1 MPIIGCK
8 DIRKDC
14 PRCGC
19 SRDKIEYW
27 NCGPIVYI
35 CCPNCR
41 YRLDESIDTP
51 IGIDKLF
58 SAWNGELWK
67 YRPIK
72 KEIFHVHTKRCKHA
86 EDVEDEAYV
95 KKAIELG
102 ATRIVFT
109 DHSPFPGN
117 PFGNRMDYEELPE
130 YIDAMQSLKNKYKHQ
145 IEILCGLEVEYL
157 PSYDAYIKELK
168 ELGDFDVLIL
178 GQHMYELIDR
188 PLHWSFELAD
198 KSNEHE
204 FLAEAMINGIN
215 TGYFDVVAHPD
226 RIFRR
231 CKDWTETCN
240 HIAYEIGV
248 SAARASMP
256 LERNFSSMQR
266 KKQYREEFWDKIQDS
281 MLAVDGIDAHS
292 INEIEDWVKQNKGW

>member
-1 MPIIGCK
+1 MI
-8 DIRKDC
+8 
-14 PRCGC
+14 
-19 SRDKIEYW
+19 
-27 NCGPIVYI
+27 
-35 CCPNCR
+35 
-41 YRLDESIDTP
+41 
-51 IGIDKLF
+51 
-58 SAWNGELWK
+58 SARNGELWK
-67 YRPIK
+67 YKPVNN
-72 KEIFHVHTKRCKHA
+72 EIFHVHTRRCKHA
-86 EDVEDEAYV
+86 EDVEDEVYV

-102 ATRIVFT
+102 ANRIVFT
-109 DHSPFPGN
+109 DHAPFPGN

-130 YIDAMQSLKNKYKHQ
+130 YIDTLRFLKNRYQGK
-145 IEILCGLEVEYL
+145 IEIFCGLEVEYL
-157 PSYDAYIKELK
+157 LSFDSYIKELK
-168 ELGDFDVLIL
+168 ESGDFDVLIL

-188 PLHWSFELAD
+188 PMHWSFELED
-198 KSNEHE
+198 KSREHE

-266 KKQYREEFWDKIQDS
+266 KKPYREEFWDKIQDS

>member
-1 MPIIGCK
+1 MI
-8 DIRKDC
+8 
-14 PRCGC
+14 
-19 SRDKIEYW
+19 
-27 NCGPIVYI
+27 NC
-35 CCPNCR
+35 
-41 YRLDESIDTP
+41 
-51 IGIDKLF
+51 F

-67 YRPIK
+67 YKPVNN
-72 KEIFHVHTKRCKHA
+72 EIFHVHTRRCKHA
-86 EDVEDEAYV
+86 EDVEDEVYV

-102 ATRIVFT
+102 ANRIVFT
-109 DHSPFPGN
+109 DHAPFPGN

-130 YIDAMQSLKNKYKHQ
+130 YIDTLRFLKNRYQGK
-145 IEILCGLEVEYL
+145 IEIFCGLEVEYL
-157 PSYDAYIKELK
+157 LSFDSYIKELK
-168 ELGDFDVLIL
+168 ESGDFDVLIL

-188 PLHWSFELAD
+188 PMHWSFELED
-198 KSNEHE
+198 KSREHE

-231 CKDWTETCN
+231 CKDWTKTCN

-266 KKQYREEFWDKIQDS
+266 KKQCW
-281 MLAVDGIDAHS
+281 L
-292 INEIEDWVKQNKGW
+292 